1 MHVILNR
8 TDARSGLCGFINSF
22 VRFACILCLAA
33 AGCDKKSEAP
43 EEAPAKAFDLTRP
56 TADIR
61 IGAILMQQDQFFR
74 ANETGMKAAAKEFG
88 ATMTAQNATGAL
100 DKEISLV
107 ESFINQKVRA
117 IVVSPLS
124 EKASVNALKK
134 AHDAGIKIVTY
145 NNSIEAD
152 FPACTVASDQSEIGA
167 STGRAVVEYVRKHRK
182 GKAKIALIG
191 FASQLP
197 EQGNARL
204 EGFKREIANLPGIK
218 IVAEQDAWIASK
230 AAEVVSELLVKKP
243 DIIWGANEGAT
254 VGAVTAVRN
263 ADKAGKIV
271 VFGTDVSKQLI
282 EFLMAD
288 DKILQAV
295 TAQRPRDMGY
305 LAMEAAIRASKGKSM
320 DSRKVVPVEL
330 FDRGDTAKLKAY
342 LRSIEQ

>member
-1 MHVILNR
+1 MSL
-8 TDARSGLCGFINSF
+8 F
-22 VRFACILCLAA
+22 VRLGCLLCLTVV
-33 AGCDKKSEAP
+33 GCEKKSETPA
-43 EEAPAKAFDLTRP
+43 EAPAKAFDLTRP
-56 TADIR
+56 TVDIR

-74 ANETGMKAAAKEFG
+74 ANEAGMKAAAKEFG

-107 ESFINQKVRA
+107 ESLINQQVRA
-117 IVVSPLS
+117 IVISPLS

-145 NNSIEAD
+145 NNSIDAD

-182 GKAKIALIG
+182 GKANIAIIG

-263 ADKAGKIV
+263 AGKAGKIV
-271 VFGTDVSKQLI
+271 VFGTDVSKQII

-288 DKILQAV
+288 DKILRAV

-320 DSRKVVPVEL
+320 DSKKVVPVEL
-330 FDRGDTAKLKAY
+330 FQRGDDARLKAY
-342 LRSIEQ
+342 LRSLDQ